1 MVALALAVIGAY
13 GVIHQSVTSRTR
25 EIGIRMALGANAP
38 AVLRM
43 VLAGGLAPAVAG
55 LILGMLGSLALG
67 RTISVFL
74 YETSAVD
81 PLSTSAFRLSC

>member
-1 MVALALAVIGAY
+1 
-13 GVIHQSVTSRTR
+13 
-25 EIGIRMALGANAP
+25 MALGANRP

-81 PLSTSAFRLSC
+81 PAIYIGVPLVLLTVTTLACLVPARRAARLDPMAPLRRL